1 MQTYVQ
7 VHVSQLL
14 IASTPGKGRGSPGAA
29 RHDRGSSAHEA
40 GAEWDV
46 ARWLW
51 NYIKHGRGLENDELE
66 LLEKVFLG
74 KGW

>member
-1 MQTYVQ
+1 MYMQTYVQ

-46 ARWLW
+46 ARWL
-51 NYIKHGRGLENDELE
+51 
-66 LLEKVFLG
+66 
-74 KGW
+74 